1 MSDNE
6 YDVIVIGGG
15 PPGEN
20 AAQYAIQ
27 GTDRT
32 AAIVEAELLGGEC
45 SYWACMPSKAMLRP
59 LDLLA
64 GAANV
69 GGLTGVPSVDVKGL
83 LDRRDYWVSGYSD
96 EGQVSWAEGAGIA
109 VVRGRGRITGDR
121 TVEVDGRVL
130 TAREAVVIATGS
142 VANVPA
148 PYAGLQPWTSRDATG
163 VQEVPDHLVVVGG
176 GVVACESARW
186 MRALGSAV
194 TMLVRGPGL
203 LEPFEPFAGELVL
216 DSLRA
221 EGIDVR
227 LSASVS
233 SASRPDAQ
241 ATGTGRVHGGPVTL
255 TLDDGA
261 ELTASEVLVAVGR
274 RPATDDI
281 GLETVGL
288 SGADLR
294 GAVSG
299 GVLPDWL
306 HTVGDVNGEAPLTHW
321 GKYQARMVGRRIA
334 ARAGHGHEPVL
345 PGFVPVPQVVFTD
358 PQVASVG
365 LTARQAEEA
374 GRSFSLRDSPLSAV
388 SGASLLRDDLVG
400 QARLVVDDDSG
411 VLLGATFVG
420 PEVADLVHS
429 ATVAVVGRVPLE
441 VLRHAVPSY
450 PTSSEVWL
458 RLLES

>member
-203 LEPFEPFAGELVL
+203 L
-216 DSLRA
+216 
-221 EGIDVR
+221 
-227 LSASVS
+227 
-233 SASRPDAQ
+233 
-241 ATGTGRVHGGPVTL
+241 
-255 TLDDGA
+255 
-261 ELTASEVLVAVGR
+261 
-274 RPATDDI
+274 
-281 GLETVGL
+281 
-288 SGADLR
+288 
-294 GAVSG
+294 
-299 GVLPDWL
+299 
-306 HTVGDVNGEAPLTHW
+306 
-321 GKYQARMVGRRIA
+321 
-334 ARAGHGHEPVL
+334 
-345 PGFVPVPQVVFTD
+345 
-358 PQVASVG
+358 
-365 LTARQAEEA
+365 
-374 GRSFSLRDSPLSAV
+374 
-388 SGASLLRDDLVG
+388 
-400 QARLVVDDDSG
+400 
-411 VLLGATFVG
+411 
-420 PEVADLVHS
+420 
-429 ATVAVVGRVPLE
+429 
-441 VLRHAVPSY
+441 
-450 PTSSEVWL
+450 
-458 RLLES
+458 